1 MRANYPGGNFRGSN
15 CPVTQRNRQVWEK
28 IKHKKILVKN
38 ICLGCCSEYKIIPW
52 VMLFEWTNICNI
64 LNIIFEK
71 RYLENPPGCNLK
83 NNRVYEL
90 FRRSISSEMKNQN
103 HFICKSSLL
112 IAKRCCLVILWG
124 LMNLAKT
131 IWGVLVF
138 YPKSNC
144 SCWLLSW
151 GQISWGKIIREALSW
166 CSYMR
171 CNYPGGNIPGDNYS
185 VGKFRGSN
193 CPVTQRNRQ
202 LWVKIKH
209 KIIY

>member
-1 MRANYPGGNFRGSN
+1 MFGAILGEKYHEGNYPGGIILECNYMRANYPGGNIPRDNYPGGNFRGSN

-90 FRRSISSEMKNQN
+90 FRRSISSENE
-103 HFICKSSLL
+103 KSEPFH
-112 IAKRCCLVILWG
+112 
-124 LMNLAKT
+124 M
-131 IWGVLVF
+131 
-138 YPKSNC
+138 
-144 SCWLLSW
+144 
-151 GQISWGKIIREALSW
+151 
-166 CSYMR
+166 
-171 CNYPGGNIPGDNYS
+171 
-185 VGKFRGSN
+185 
-193 CPVTQRNRQ
+193 
-202 LWVKIKH
+202 
-209 KIIY
+209 

>member
-1 MRANYPGGNFRGSN
+1 MNGLIFATFWTLFLKRDTLKTPLGVIWRITGYMNF
-15 CPVTQRNRQVWEK
+15 
-28 IKHKKILVKN
+28 
-38 ICLGCCSEYKIIPW
+38 LGDP
-52 VMLFEWTNICNI
+52 F
-64 LNIIFEK
+64 
-71 RYLENPPGCNLK
+71 PLK
-83 NNRVYEL
+83 
-90 FRRSISSEMKNQN
+90 MKNQN
-103 HFICKSSLL
+103 HFICERSLL

-124 LMNLAKT
+124 LINLAKT

-185 VGKFRGSN
+185 GGKFRGSN

-209 KIIY
+209 KII